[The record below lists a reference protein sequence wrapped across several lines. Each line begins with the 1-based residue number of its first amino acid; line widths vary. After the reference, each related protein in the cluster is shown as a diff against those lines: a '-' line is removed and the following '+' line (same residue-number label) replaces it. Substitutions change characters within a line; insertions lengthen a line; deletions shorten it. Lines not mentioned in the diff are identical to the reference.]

1 MIIKNLFSSTKLLV
15 RFIFP
20 HFLSM
25 LGRKKKEKNMN
36 DVRSLIKTNR
46 SKVSSQFAFSR
57 GVLNNKSNEIRDRI
71 EQTR

>member
-1 MIIKNLFSSTKLLV
+1 MVHLSS
-15 RFIFP
+15 F
-20 HFLSM
+20 FLHV
-25 LGRKKKEKNMN
+25 GKKKKEKNMN

-71 EQTR
+71 EQNAR